1 MVAGEVVPKEA
12 GPGIVD
18 IGLIVFERIF
28 VGDGAPEVVGAF
40 VAAVGDLPGF
50 FVVVAG
56 NGGCGPDVAV
66 AGDFSA
72 VIEVVEDAE
81 LAGGGVV
88 GGGGV
93 CTAPWVGGGGG

>member
-40 VAAVGDLPGF
+40 VAAGGDLPGF

-56 NGGCGPDVAV
+56 NGGCGPDVGV
-66 AGDFSA
+66 AGDFSP
-72 VIEVVEDAE
+72 VLEVVEDAE
-81 LAGGGVV
+81 LAGELVLVGRDVCPVHGEGGI
-88 GGGGV
+88 
-93 CTAPWVGGGGG
+93 